1 MLERLRIG
9 PAGPTLP
16 MDPGPILNGGM
27 SLMLYLKMGDCED
40 LFTYDRKLI
49 TLVKKKKTEILCSV
63 WLEKLITLN
72 VYDIRLF

>member
-1 MLERLRIG
+1 MLERLRRG
-9 PAGPTLP
+9 LAGPTLP

-49 TLVKKKKTEILCSV
+49 TLVKKKKRNSMQCLVRKIDHT
-63 WLEKLITLN
+63 
-72 VYDIRLF
+72 